1 MKFFLKKGRRAFSL
15 LEVFVGISMLSITGV
30 SLVFSAGNSARYA
43 YKNFYDTLVNYYAA
57 SIFNQIISMPPAV
70 LATYVNAANIP
81 VYGAQPNSSVKT
93 SLPLY
98 ATQNLGTTPFSIVVD
113 DERGVRFPVSF
124 LVSLEKITPTI
135 SGVDV
140 PLLRVS
146 FTYEYMNTIKS
157 KRTVGG
163 TFCATLPL

>member
-1 MKFFLKKGRRAFSL
+1 M
-15 LEVFVGISMLSITGV
+15 GISMLSITGV

-43 YKNFYDTLVNYYAA
+43 YKNFYDTLINYYAA

-70 LATYVNAANIP
+70 LATYVSGVNPLNAAGIP
-81 VYGAQPNSSVKT
+81 VYGAQPDPYVKT
-93 SLPLY
+93 LLPLY

-124 LVSLEKITPTI
+124 LVSLEKVTPTI
-135 SGVDV
+135 SGVTV

-146 FTYEYMNTIKS
+146 FTYEYMNTIKN
-157 KRTVGG
+157 KRSVGG